1 MYKEILKEDL
11 DKFID
16 FEIKLEHYIQSNC
29 INGNLLSNKFVKQQ
43 LIIFKTDFPKKQKE
57 MLKLYNIW
65 KELNSP
71 TTLFC

>member
-29 INGNLLSNKFVKQQ
+29 INEKLMDNIFIKQQ
-43 LIIFKTDFPKKQKE
+43 LIIFKTDYPKKQNE
-57 MLKLYNIW
+57 MLKLYNLW
-65 KELNSP
+65 KLNSNHE
-71 TTLFC
+71 FRQN

>member
-29 INGNLLSNKFVKQQ
+29 IGEKLMDNIFIKQQ
-43 LIIFKTDFPKKQKE
+43 LIIFKTDYPKKQNE
-57 MLKLYNIW
+57 MLKLYNLW
-65 KELNSP
+65 KLNSNHE
-71 TTLFC
+71 FQQN